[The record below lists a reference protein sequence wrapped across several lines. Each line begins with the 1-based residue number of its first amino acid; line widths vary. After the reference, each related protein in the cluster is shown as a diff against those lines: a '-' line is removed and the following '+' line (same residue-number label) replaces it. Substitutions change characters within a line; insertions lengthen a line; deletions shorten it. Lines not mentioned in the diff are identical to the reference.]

1 MTVVMVHGSAPK
13 TLRNREIARCP
24 DSGRSRKASAIRLP
38 SKRPISS
45 WTRRFTAVLTS
56 SCRRGSIHY
65 RRAQY
70 VQRRVQ
76 DKAHRNGR
84 RVSRG
89 SAGNTSKLAFDGSGA
104 ATRAEKNR
112 LRIETRSPQ
121 EDCRINQAF
130 FAAFFVTGCRVR

>member
-1 MTVVMVHGSAPK
+1 MPRLWVKPK
-13 TLRNREIARCP
+13 GISDSIAFKTA
-24 DSGRSRKASAIRLP
+24 DFIMN
-38 SKRPISS
+38 
-45 WTRRFTAVLTS
+45 TAVYCSGHVIVLERLDLKGRKHGTRKQ
-56 SCRRGSIHY
+56 CLHY

-130 FAAFFVTGCRVR
+130 FAAFFVTGCRAR

>member
-1 MTVVMVHGSAPK
+1 MPRLWAKPKGISDSIDVKTADFIMDTAVYCSAHGIVPERFDLKGRKHGSK
-13 TLRNREIARCP
+13 KQCL
-24 DSGRSRKASAIRLP
+24 
-38 SKRPISS
+38 
-45 WTRRFTAVLTS
+45 
-56 SCRRGSIHY
+56 HY

-76 DKAHRNGR
+76 DKAHRNDR
-84 RVSRG
+84 QVSRG

>member
-1 MTVVMVHGSAPK
+1 MPRLWAKPK
-13 TLRNREIARCP
+13 GIS
-24 DSGRSRKASAIRLP
+24 DSIDVKTADFIMN
-38 SKRPISS
+38 
-45 WTRRFTAVLTS
+45 TAVYCSVHVIVSERLDLKGRKHGTRKQ
-56 SCRRGSIHY
+56 CLHY

-70 VQRRVQ
+70 VQRREE

-84 RVSRG
+84 QVSRG
-89 SAGNTSKLAFDGSGA
+89 SAGNTSKLAFEGFGA

-130 FAAFFVTGCRVR
+130 FAAFFVTGCRAR

>member
-1 MTVVMVHGSAPK
+1 MPRLWAKPK
-13 TLRNREIARCP
+13 GISDSIAVKTA
-24 DSGRSRKASAIRLP
+24 DFIMN
-38 SKRPISS
+38 
-45 WTRRFTAVLTS
+45 TAVYYSVHVIVPERLDLKGRKHGTRKQ
-56 SCRRGSIHY
+56 CLHY

-70 VQRRVQ
+70 VQRREE

-84 RVSRG
+84 QVSRD
-89 SAGNTSKLAFDGSGA
+89 SAGNTSKLAFEGFGA

-130 FAAFFVTGCRVR
+130 FAAFFVTGCRAR

>member
-1 MTVVMVHGSAPK
+1 MPRLWAKPK
-13 TLRNREIARCP
+13 GIS
-24 DSGRSRKASAIRLP
+24 DSIDVKTADFIMN
-38 SKRPISS
+38 
-45 WTRRFTAVLTS
+45 TAVYCSVHVIVPERLDLKGRKHGTRKQ
-56 SCRRGSIHY
+56 CLHY

-70 VQRRVQ
+70 VQRREE

-84 RVSRG
+84 QVSRG
-89 SAGNTSKLAFDGSGA
+89 SAGNTSKLAFDGFGA
-104 ATRAEKNR
+104 ATRGEKNR